1 LVLNVFRNRPSK
13 TDPKHRLILSKSLFK
28 ECREA
33 GFVDD
38 NLLGALK
45 NVATKEQ
52 YIHLVGSGEQRS
64 SNLPSKWTRM
74 IPKRLK

>member
-1 LVLNVFRNRPSK
+1 M
-13 TDPKHRLILSKSLFK
+13 
-28 ECREA
+28 EA

-52 YIHLVGSGEQRS
+52 YIHLVGCGEQRS